1 MNNVL
6 AYLETSAKRF
16 PDKTALADL
25 EEEVSFSQLEE
36 TAKRIGTA
44 LAGKIHRCCP
54 VPVLLPKCVKAVE
67 VFLGAVYAGCFY
79 TMLDQRQPKERL
91 ARILQTLNAKVL
103 VTDKEGL
110 ELAKTLLEEENG
122 ERDAGSLPEKEAA
135 VREKPEIL
143 LFEDLAGGAQDSVL
157 LQSIRGKMV
166 DTDPLYVN
174 FTSGSTG
181 IPKGVAV
188 CHRSVIDFIDCF
200 TEIFG
205 ITQEDVIGNQAPF
218 DFDVS
223 VKDLYSTLKTGASM
237 QIIPQKYFSIP
248 TQLMDFL
255 LDRNVTTLIWA
266 VSALTLLSRMH
277 VFDYRI
283 PGKIRKVIF
292 SGEVMPVRHL
302 NVWRE
307 ALPEAEFYNVYGP
320 TEITCNCTW
329 YQVQRWFDPDDP
341 ADVIPIGKP
350 FPNER
355 VFLLD
360 EEDHLVTE
368 PGIAGEICVAGTA
381 LALGYYRNPEA
392 TAAAFVQNPLN
403 DRYPEQIYRTGDLAV
418 YSEDGDLLY
427 IGRKD
432 FQIKHMGHRIEL
444 GEIEKAMQ
452 AILGTE
458 QCCCLF
464 LKEKITAFYT
474 GDMDKKELAVRL
486 RKYLPDYMIPNRFL
500 RKDALPLSKNGKID
514 RQQLA
519 QGC

>member
-1 MNNVL
+1 MRTLACGKEQFMNSVL
-6 AYLETSAKRF
+6 AYLEASAKQY

-25 EEEVSFSQLEE
+25 DEAVSFAQLEK
-36 TAKRIGTA
+36 TARKIGTA
-44 LAGKIHRCCP
+44 LAGKISCCSP
-54 VPVLLPKCVKAVE
+54 VPVLLPKCVKAIE
-67 VFLGAVYAGCFY
+67 VFLGAVYAGSFY
-79 TMLDQRQPKERL
+79 TMLDQKQPKERL
-91 ARILQTLNAKVL
+91 ARILQTLDAKVL

-110 ELAKTLLEEENG
+110 ELARTLLEEGNG
-122 ERDAGSLPEKEAA
+122 
-135 VREKPEIL
+135 EIL
-143 LFEDLAGGAQDSVL
+143 LFEDLAETGEDPVL
-157 LQSIRGKMV
+157 LKRIRDNMV

-181 IPKGVAV
+181 VPKGVAV

-223 VKDLYSTLKTGASM
+223 VKDLYSTLKTGATM
-237 QIIPQKYFSIP
+237 QIIPPRFFSIP
-248 TQLMDFL
+248 TELMDFL
-255 LDRNVTTLIWA
+255 INRNVTTLIWA
-266 VSALTLLSRMH
+266 VSALTLLSRLH
-277 VFDYRI
+277 IFEYKI
-283 PGKIRKVIF
+283 PEKIRRVIF

-307 ALPEAEFYNVYGP
+307 ALPGAAFYNVYGP

-329 YQVQRWFDPDDP
+329 YRVERSFDPADP
-341 ADVIPIGKP
+341 ADVIPIGRP

-360 EEDHLVTE
+360 EEDHLVEESGTV
-368 PGIAGEICVAGTA
+368 GEICVAGTA
-381 LALGYYRNPEA
+381 LALGYYRNPQA
-392 TAAAFVQNPLN
+392 TAAVFVQNPLN
-403 DRYPEQIYRTGDLAV
+403 DRYPELIYRTGDLAE
-418 YSEDGDLLY
+418 YLDDGNLLY
-427 IGRKD
+427 VGRKD

-452 AILGTE
+452 SVLGAE

-474 GDMDKKELAVRL
+474 GDMDKKVLAL
-486 RKYLPDYMIPNRFL
+486 SLAKYLPDYMIPNRFVQM
-500 RKDALPLSKNGKID
+500 DALPLSKNGKID
-514 RQQLA
+514 RQLLA
-519 QGC
+519 QGR